1 MAAFFLQSLHAG
13 DSQPEQTWEHSLFN
27 GENPAAPNIHLPRLS
42 QPAKASDPDLEG
54 YTLYKADPIPGSRAT
69 WKKAERT
76 PMFANDDELRRMV
89 RERAIILSAARQY
102 KGLRKVRRNHVNR
115 LICDRKLDVPD
126 ALWTCVF
133 AKEQKCSSSMRNGK
147 IHNPKTVALDIILMR
162 RPLSG
167 GFYPTSP
174 MGDIVDLRVSRL
186 RQPSGLEMDTDADI
200 LGPQSSSD
208 RGGMLK

>member
-1 MAAFFLQSLHAG
+1 MAAFSLPTLQTGGSR
-13 DSQPEQTWEHSLFN
+13 PEPAREHTQFN
-27 GENPAAPNIHLPRLS
+27 GENPAATYIHAPWLS
-42 QPAKASDPDLEG
+42 QPAKASNPDLEG

-69 WKKAERT
+69 WKMAERT
-76 PMFANDDELRRMV
+76 PMFANDEELRRMV
-89 RERAIILSAARQY
+89 RERAIILSAAQQY
-102 KGLRKVRRNHVNR
+102 KGLRKVLRNHVNR

-126 ALWTCVF
+126 ALWSCVF
-133 AKEQKCSSSMRNGK
+133 AQEQKCSSSMRNGK

-167 GFYPTSP
+167 GLYPTSP

-208 RGGMLK
+208 EEEC